1 MVGAGYRIGSVLFAR
16 VSALAVVHHA
26 GDEEDEE
33 QDDVAGDKDDQVQC
47 YRVDLH
53 LVHHYDGWDLKLH
66 THAHTRRI
74 GC

>member
-1 MVGAGYRIGSVLFAR
+1 MVGSGYRIGSVLFAR

-33 QDDVAGDKDDQVQC
+33 QDGVAGDEDDEVQC

-53 LVHHYDGWDLKLH
+53 LVQHYDGWDAKPH
-66 THAHTRRI
+66 TCRV